1 MSILS
6 RLKKRLAKDAKPEK
20 AEGETLPT
28 IPLFYVNFQADWN
41 HRRGIK
47 ESLADALVNARR
59 THSKT
64 SNAMREFICR
74 VIDGRVE
81 VSRNYRRTA
90 FIDGDCGLSILIGHS
105 DGVIITVDPSFVT
118 GLECALLL
126 YAAEV
131 VGKANAEAKEAASLE
146 KFKEAYLTKGET

>member
-6 RLKKRLAKDAKPEK
+6 RLKKRLAKDAKPER
-20 AEGETLPT
+20 AEGEALPT

-47 ESLADALVNARR
+47 ESLDDTLANARHI
-59 THSKT
+59 HSKT

-74 VIDGRVE
+74 VIDGRIE
-81 VSRNYRRTA
+81 VCSADKRTG
-90 FIDGDCGLSILIGHS
+90 FTDNDSGLSIDIKHS
-105 DGVIITVDPSFVT
+105 DGMILDVAPSFVT
-118 GLECALLL
+118 GLECSLLL